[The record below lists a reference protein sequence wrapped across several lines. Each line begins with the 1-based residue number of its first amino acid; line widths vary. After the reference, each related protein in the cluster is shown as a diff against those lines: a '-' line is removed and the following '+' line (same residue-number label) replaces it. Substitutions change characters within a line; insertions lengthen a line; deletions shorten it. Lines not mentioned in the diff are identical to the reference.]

1 MKTKVINGMLQI
13 TTNIYQTKRGALFV
27 DFGNTVIRLDKDQ
40 ANIVAYDIP
49 DLNHDDYISYY
60 GK

>member
-1 MKTKVINGMLQI
+1 MKLKVKNGMLQI
-13 TTNIYQTKRGALFV
+13 TTNLYQTKRGSIFV
-27 DFGNTVIRLDKDQ
+27 DFGSTVIRLDKDQ
-40 ANIVAYDIP
+40 ASIVAYDIP